1 MSISAD
7 QSRAIGELAA
17 ALLAVLSATGE
28 HSIRSVAEGLS
39 LTTHWTDQDDRASV
53 RRLVEQAWRQGVL
66 QGFVEAVVTRAV
78 AHRPRSAPVSDAE
91 LDALARATDELG
103 PSEAGPEAS
112 LRPTGAPRAT
122 DTPSDTEPAERRARA
137 LTAHAELFAQ
147 ALTADPA
154 ERLAM
159 LANVL
164 GGLAVANGADMVRA
178 PTAADDRIG
187 GMVRLEGS
195 EYYLDFR
202 WTLGAPEAAL
212 GEAADRAREVSDRTI
227 LLGAIDGVTGTIDLD
242 PDRDARTV
250 LLSGEDLT
258 RLLEGRWSLVE
269 ALAFKRREQAVT
281 RAFAA
286 LPLAPPTD
294 PEPAPEEAPV
304 PATAPLEAPTP
315 IRATPA
321 PEPEDD
327 RVVSSNVEAHEQQVS
342 IERASEAAERRRLR
356 MIGIGI
362 VAAAIL
368 AIIVMIV
375 IAQQAQA
382 ASAADLAA
390 AERTA
395 LRGIRSELDAFR
407 TLDASGLRQFY
418 SDALAAQL
426 EQAIERLRAQG
437 VFLDSTE
444 EFGVLQSEAR
454 DRRAV
459 VVARGAGELL
469 VRALKS
475 SELLSRTPQ
484 TRTIALGLEK
494 SDAGRWQVVE
504 RQDV

>member
-1 MSISAD
+1 M
-7 QSRAIGELAA
+7 
-17 ALLAVLSATGE
+17 
-28 HSIRSVAEGLS
+28 
-39 LTTHWTDQDDRASV
+39 
-53 RRLVEQAWRQGVL
+53 
-66 QGFVEAVVTRAV
+66 VTRAV

-91 LDALARATDELG
+91 LDALARATDKLG

-269 ALAFKRREQAVT
+269 ALAFKRGEQALSA
-281 RAFAA
+281 RS
-286 LPLAPPTD
+286 PHC
-294 PEPAPEEAPV
+294 
-304 PATAPLEAPTP
+304 
-315 IRATPA
+315 RW
-321 PEPEDD
+321 
-327 RVVSSNVEAHEQQVS
+327 
-342 IERASEAAERRRLR
+342 RRRPTRNPHPRKLPCPPR
-356 MIGIGI
+356 
-362 VAAAIL
+362 
-368 AIIVMIV
+368 
-375 IAQQAQA
+375 
-382 ASAADLAA
+382 
-390 AERTA
+390 R
-395 LRGIRSELDAFR
+395 RSKPRHRYAPR
-407 TLDASGLRQFY
+407 RRQ
-418 SDALAAQL
+418 
-426 EQAIERLRAQG
+426 
-437 VFLDSTE
+437 
-444 EFGVLQSEAR
+444 
-454 DRRAV
+454 
-459 VVARGAGELL
+459 
-469 VRALKS
+469 
-475 SELLSRTPQ
+475 SR
-484 TRTIALGLEK
+484 RTIASSRPTSKRTSSRSASNGQARQRNG
-494 SDAGRWQVVE
+494 AGCG
-504 RQDV
+504 